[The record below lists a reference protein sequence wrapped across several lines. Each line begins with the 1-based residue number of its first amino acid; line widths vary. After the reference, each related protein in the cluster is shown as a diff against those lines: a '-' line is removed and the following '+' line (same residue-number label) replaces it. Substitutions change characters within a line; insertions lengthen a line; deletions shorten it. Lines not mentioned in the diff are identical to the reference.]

1 MKCVPD
7 ERVFLCPVSSEDEV
21 FLRELYASTRV
32 DEFAVLNWHA
42 EQKLALLEMQFEAQ
56 RRSYQ
61 NQFPTAGHQ
70 IIFLNGIRVGRLVVD
85 RSGEPILLIDIALL
99 PEHRRSGIGTSL
111 IRDLQ
116 AEAKGANRIV
126 QLHVEAS
133 NQALR
138 LYERLGFER
147 TLQRGLYWEME
158 WRSSNCGRRISA

>member
-7 ERVFLCPVSSEDEV
+7 EHIFLRPVSSEDEA
-21 FLRELYASTRV
+21 FLRELYSSTRV
-32 DEFAVLNWHA
+32 EEFAGLNWDA
-42 EQKLALLEMQFEAQ
+42 QQKLALLEMQFEAQ

-70 IIFLNGIRVGRLVVD
+70 VIFRNGVPVGRLVVD
-85 RSGEPILLIDIALL
+85 RSVEPILLIDIALL
-99 PEHRRSGIGTSL
+99 PAHRRSGIGTSL

-116 AEAKGANRIV
+116 DEAKGGNRSV

-147 TLQRGLYWEME
+147 TVQRGPYWEME
-158 WRSSNCGRRISA
+158 WRSSNYIRAAG

>member
-7 ERVFLCPVSSEDEV
+7 EHVFLRPVSSEDEV
-21 FLRELYASTRV
+21 FLRELYVSTRV
-32 DEFAVLNWHA
+32 EEFAVLNWHA
-42 EQKLALLEMQFEAQ
+42 QQKRALLEMQFEAQ

-61 NQFPTAGHQ
+61 NQFPSATHQ
-70 IIFLNGIRVGRLVVD
+70 IIFRNGVPVGRLVVD
-85 RSGEPILLIDIALL
+85 RSSEPILLIDIALL

-116 AEAKGANRIV
+116 AQAKGANRMV

-133 NQALR
+133 NEALR

-147 TLQRGLYWEME
+147 TVQRGPYWEME
-158 WRSSNCGRRISA
+158 WRSNNCARAAG

>member
-1 MKCVPD
+1 MKRDAD
-7 ERVFLCPVSSEDEV
+7 EQVLLRPVSSEDEA

-32 DEFAVLNWHA
+32 EEFAVLNWHA
-42 EQKLALLEMQFEAQ
+42 EQKLSLLELQFEAQ

-61 NQFPTAGHQ
+61 NQFPTAEHQ
-70 IIFLNGIRVGRLVVD
+70 IISRNGLPAGRLVVD
-85 RSGEPILLIDIALL
+85 RSSEPILLIDIALL
-99 PEHRRSGIGTSL
+99 PEHRRLGIGTCL

-116 AEAKGANRIV
+116 AEAKGANRMV

-147 TLQRGLYWEME
+147 TVQRGLYWEME
-158 WRSSNCGRRISA
+158 WRSSNCARAAG